1 MAPTTSAI
9 REALLARWRRR
20 CAVWWAPLPPWPIVW
35 CPRTSSD
42 FRTLLGDAEAVL
54 SSLLRRRRKQLGLR
68 PRAMAALAS
77 TFDPHRW
84 RLRVDANQHN
94 ALTALLCT
102 LYWCGFRHPSS
113 IDSPALHPPTALVR
127 WLSRF
132 TVQQQADH
140 GRQILDALLA
150 QEALVHAFASDLVR
164 RMLPQR
170 GAALRRIALLPD
182 LLKQVEQT

>member
-1 MAPTTSAI
+1 
-9 REALLARWRRR
+9 
-20 CAVWWAPLPPWPIVW
+20 
-35 CPRTSSD
+35 
-42 FRTLLGDAEAVL
+42 
-54 SSLLRRRRKQLGLR
+54 
-68 PRAMAALAS
+68 MAALAS

-170 GAALRRIALLPD
+170 CAALRRIALLPD